1 MRVVSLELA
10 GSLGKVKSHFF
21 SIGGEEWSIAFL
33 PMNTVKK
40 ARQNEAIHLFLLR
53 KRKIHRF
60 IKQTRPGDCTLDSKR
75 RG

>member
-10 GSLGKVKSHFF
+10 GSHT
-21 SIGGEEWSIAFL
+21 A
-33 PMNTVKK
+33 KK

-60 IKQTRPGDCTLDSKR
+60 IKLTRPRDCTLDSKR